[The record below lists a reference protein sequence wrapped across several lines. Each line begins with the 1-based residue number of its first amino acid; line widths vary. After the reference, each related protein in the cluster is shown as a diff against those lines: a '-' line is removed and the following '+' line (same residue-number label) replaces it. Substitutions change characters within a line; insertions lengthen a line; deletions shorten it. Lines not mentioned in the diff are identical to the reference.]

1 MKVLQIASAALIVL
15 TLVGCGPS
23 DEDLKREVTLEE
35 AKNTLNEVVAATASA
50 DIQKLS
56 DKFGSSVEMTK
67 QHLEKAGGWGAR
79 PKEPPT
85 VVNSYVIAAK
95 RLNGRSIAFGGR
107 VLVIEG
113 TTGYGEPYHSE
124 FFVSWDV
131 TAKRLVVQYP
141 IYWLQIKIGEL
152 NQDGTATTGQK

>member
-1 MKVLQIASAALIVL
+1 
-15 TLVGCGPS
+15 
-23 DEDLKREVTLEE
+23 
-35 AKNTLNEVVAATASA
+35 
-50 DIQKLS
+50 
-56 DKFGSSVEMTK
+56 
-67 QHLEKAGGWGAR
+67 
-79 PKEPPT
+79 
-85 VVNSYVIAAK
+85 VIAAK